1 MLLSSIMFDCALPT
15 AWSLSKY
22 RAACCRSQP
31 LAPAFPPHASLDL
44 QDKPYAFFG
53 TCLGAITAYEA
64 IHAIQRHGTGPL
76 PLAFFPAAVSPP
88 HVYAQA
94 VAQLY
99 VAPGEPAAPG
109 EGLMAGVLQKLRG
122 WRDLPR
128 ELVMQVGSAGNMYM
142 CGCTDVL
149 SGMHVV
155 GHVFLAKMCLHELC
169 QQSAGAALICLDL
182 RGSCGVPAAYWLM
195 APWQVH
201 PCTLSRGSLLAQAC
215 ADLSH

>member
-1 MLLSSIMFDCALPT
+1 MPVLTP
-15 AWSLSKY
+15 
-22 RAACCRSQP
+22 
-31 LAPAFPPHASLDL
+31 

-64 IHAIQRHGTGPL
+64 IHAIQRHGTGPP

-99 VAPGEPAAPG
+99 VAPGEAAVPE

-128 ELVMQVGSAGNMYM
+128 ELIMQVGSGDAGVKHD
-142 CGCTDVL
+142 G
-149 SGMHVV
+149 GQ
-155 GHVFLAKMCLHELC
+155 GQCLLHDAQGLEAESLDKDC
-169 QQSAGAALICLDL
+169 ARQQG
-182 RGSCGVPAAYWLM
+182 G
-195 APWQVH
+195 
-201 PCTLSRGSLLAQAC
+201 
-215 ADLSH
+215 